1 MSGAWPDSAD
11 FTQRRPGSI
20 SAGAAPGS
28 FAAVS
33 DVGFRPPTPLLLLAG
48 PTSFTGYIVRKLSL
62 GLALAATL
70 ASIGAAAAQTY
81 PSHPVTLIVPFG
93 AGGPVDTLARSLT
106 EAMRKSLGQPVVIE
120 NVTGASG
127 TIGVGRAVRAAPD
140 GYTVSMGNWP
150 SHVVNGAIY
159 TLPYD
164 VLRDFEPVARLPSN
178 PYVVVAR
185 KDLPATNLKELIAW
199 LKANPDK
206 ATEGTAGPGAGQHVS
221 GVYFQNVTGTRF
233 QFVPYRAGSSEIMR
247 DLVAGHIDITFD
259 QAITALPHVRNG
271 SVKAFAVTSDKR
283 LAAAPD
289 IPTVDEAGAPGIYIS
304 TWGGLWVPKGTP
316 REVIQKLTTAAMD
329 ALADPAVRE
338 RLFGLGQEIPPR
350 EQQTAEALAAH
361 HKAAIDK
368 CWPLIKAANI
378 KAE

>member
-1 MSGAWPDSAD
+1 MIGKRI
-11 FTQRRPGSI
+11 FLGVLT
-20 SAGAAPGS
+20 
-28 FAAVS
+28 AVS
-33 DVGFRPPTPLLLLAG
+33 
-48 PTSFTGYIVRKLSL
+48 SIL
-62 GLALAATL
+62 GAVAP
-70 ASIGAAAAQTY
+70 AAAQAY
-81 PSHPVTLIVPFG
+81 PSRPITLIVPFG
-93 AGGPVDTLARSLT
+93 AGGPVDTLARTLI
-106 EAMRKSLGQPVVIE
+106 EPMRVSLGQPVLIE

-140 GYTVSMGNWP
+140 GYTVSIGNWP

-159 TLPYD
+159 SLPYD
-164 VLRDFEPVARLPSN
+164 LLKDFAPVARLPSN
-178 PYVVVAR
+178 PYVIVAR
-185 KDLPATNLKELIAW
+185 KDLPAKDLKELIAW

-206 ATEGTAGPGAGQHVS
+206 ATEGTAGPGAGQHIS

-247 DLVAGHIDITFD
+247 DLVAGHIDLTFD

-271 SVKAFAVTSDKR
+271 AVKAYAVTSNTR

-304 TWGGLWVPKGTP
+304 TWYGLWVPKDTP
-316 REVIQKLTTAAMD
+316 QEVIRKLTAAAMD
-329 ALADPAVRE
+329 ALADPAVRA
-338 RLFGLGQEIPPR
+338 RLIGLGQEIPLR

-361 HKAAIDK
+361 HKAEIEK
-368 CWPLIKAANI
+368 WWPLIKAANI